1 MKIIFLDIDG
11 VLNVEVYLTA
21 FWDICKRINLARP
34 QAASLRMDAMRDYYG
49 NLFCPLACRRLAW
62 ITEITGAKIV
72 ISSTWR
78 MNGLSEMQ
86 AMWKHREIAGEVID
100 VTPIHMNRE
109 GRSNLSFTERCERGN
124 EIKEWLSLHPE
135 VESYVIFDDD
145 NDMLPEQINNFI
157 QTDEAYGITLK
168 DAERAIQI
176 LSVTHT
182 GALAGN

>member
-1 MKIIFLDIDG
+1 MKVIFLDIDG

-21 FWDICKRINLARP
+21 FWDICKRINLSRP
-34 QAASLRMDAMRDYYG
+34 EAASLRLDAIHDDYG
-49 NLFCPLACRRLAW
+49 NLFCPLACRRLDW
-62 ITEITGAKIV
+62 IIQATDAKIV

-78 MNGLSEMQ
+78 MNGLDEMK

-100 VTPIHMNRE
+100 ITPVHMTRR
-109 GRSNLSFTERCERGN
+109 GIDNLSFTERCERGN

-145 NDMLPEQINNFI
+145 NDMLPEQKDNFI

-168 DAERAIQI
+168 DAEKAIEI
-176 LSVTHT
+176 LNNI
-182 GALAGN
+182 A

>member
-34 QAASLRMDAMRDYYG
+34 QAASLRMDAMQDDYG

-62 ITEITGAKIV
+62 IIEITGAKIV
-72 ISSTWR
+72 ISSAWR

-86 AMWKHREIAGEVID
+86 AMWKHRELAGEVID
-100 VTPIHMNRE
+100 VTPIHMNNRVKE
-109 GRSNLSFTERCERGN
+109 LSFTERGN

-145 NDMLPEQINNFI
+145 NDMLAEQKNNFI

-168 DAERAIQI
+168 DAERAIEI
-176 LSVTHT
+176 LNSSHT
-182 GALAGN
+182 GAVASN